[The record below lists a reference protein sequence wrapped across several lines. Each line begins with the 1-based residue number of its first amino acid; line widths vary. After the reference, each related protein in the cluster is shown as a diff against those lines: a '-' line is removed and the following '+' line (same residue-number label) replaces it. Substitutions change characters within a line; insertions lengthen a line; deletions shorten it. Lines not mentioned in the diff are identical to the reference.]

1 MEVLTRRINELL
13 IKIGLR
19 FRKINKDNPDQVEGR
34 IKSFEAINLRYYNI
48 NAVLMMTLNSF
59 SIPVNTWPQ
68 VKGHLFYRGQ
78 LCPKDQ
84 PYQSKSRISYNPTPG
99 SNIGRANLPFRSTF
113 YASSALDTAAIEACQ
128 DELRKTSKREFD
140 LVLGEWELT
149 KDLEACMICHSDDTQ
164 KVGTDVG
171 EAVKAIEPLMR
182 KGKTEEQYQAI
193 LKVNV
198 FYAKQFAKK
207 EIRHLNDYLFS
218 ALFTNTIMNSKVPDL
233 KPEALW
239 YPSVAYKYKGFNVV
253 FRTHL
258 IDKNELILRRVYHY
272 RLKFDNPDSYPQ
284 ITRIKETVEIDGNS
298 IKW

>member
-13 IKIGLR
+13 IKLGLR

-59 SIPVNTWPQ
+59 SIPVNIWPQ
-68 VKGHLFYRGQ
+68 VKGHFFYRGQ
-78 LCPKDQ
+78 ICPKDQ
-84 PYQSKSRISYNPTPG
+84 PFSSKSRISYNPIPG
-99 SNIGRANLPFRSTF
+99 GNLGRANLPFRSTF

-128 DELRKTSKREFD
+128 DEIRKSSSREFD

-149 KDLEACMICHSDDTQ
+149 KDLEACMICHSEDAQ
-164 KVGTDVG
+164 KAGTDVG

-193 LKVNV
+193 LKVNI

-207 EIRHLNDYLFS
+207 EIKHFNDYLFS

-233 KPEALW
+233 KPDALC
-239 YPSVAYKYKGFNVV
+239 YPSVAYKYKGFNIV
-253 FRTHL
+253 FRTQL
-258 IDKNELILRRVYHY
+258 IDKDELILRRVYHY

-284 ITRIKETVEIDGNS
+284 ITKIKETVKIDGNS

>member
-1 MEVLTRRINELL
+1 MQMIRLINEYL
-13 IKIGLR
+13 IKLGLKFGR
-19 FRKINKDNPDQVEGR
+19 IDKDNPNQVADR
-34 IKSFEAINLRYYNI
+34 IKSLEAINLRYYNI
-48 NAVLMMTLNSF
+48 NAVLMMTRNSF

-78 LCPKDQ
+78 ICPKDK
-84 PYQSKSRISYNPTPG
+84 PFSGKSRISYNPTPG
-99 SNIGRANLPFRSTF
+99 GNLGRGNLPFRSTF

-128 DELRKTSKREFD
+128 DEIRKSSSREFD

-149 KDLEACMICHSDDTQ
+149 KDLEACMICHSEDAQ
-164 KVGTDVG
+164 KAGTDVG

-193 LKVNV
+193 LKVNI

-207 EIRHLNDYLFS
+207 EIKHFNDYLFS
-218 ALFTNTIMNSKVPDL
+218 ALFANTIMNSKVPNL

-258 IDKNELILRRVYHY
+258 IDKNELVLRRVYHY

-284 ITRIKETVEIDGNS
+284 ITRIKEATWIDGNS
-298 IKW
+298 IIW